1 MINKFG
7 NLAVVAEL
15 DINSEKKLLY
25 SIRVG
30 GVGPL
35 NLVK

>member
-7 NLAVVAEL
+7 NWAVVAEL
-15 DINSEKKLLY
+15 DIDLGKKLLY

-35 NLVK
+35 NLGK

>member
-7 NLAVVAEL
+7 NWAVVAEL
-15 DINSEKKLLY
+15 DINSKKPLY

-35 NLVK
+35 NLVI